1 MYKVQRTVSP
11 QTIRNF
17 FRERAFFQII
27 YKKKHILYAKT
38 MIYHRSTK
46 VLNIV
51 KRIDIETTAR
61 KSEKDYMVGR
71 SRSDWY
77 KRETFSLQFCVR
89 EELF

>member
-1 MYKVQRTVSP
+1 
-11 QTIRNF
+11 
-17 FRERAFFQII
+17 
-27 YKKKHILYAKT
+27 
-38 MIYHRSTK
+38 MIYHRPTK

-77 KRETFSLQFCVR
+77 KRENFPLQFCVR